1 MRAAVKGRSMEAEVR
16 EILKNTLKS
25 ERRIRM
31 GDALA
36 TLSNRLGLTDEDFA
50 ALETARN
57 LIYIPPRL

>member
-25 ERRIRM
+25 EQRIRM

-36 TLSNRLGLTDEDFA
+36 NLSNRLGLTDEDFA